1 MWKWHTIAA
10 RKASWDQAKAS
21 NYAKIGKIIQLA
33 AKNWADPTMNPS
45 LDLALQKAKQY
56 NLPRDVVDKAIKKWS
71 WQLKGEDLQEVMF
84 EWYGPGGVAVLIKA
98 LTDNTNRTSP
108 NIKILLSK
116 FWWSLWEP
124 GSVSW
129 QFMQKWVFIIDGKFE
144 IINEKWNDVEKI
156 YPLEMEEAEMELMD
170 MDVEDVEDV
179 DDEDWNLILTV
190 DRNSFITVRD
200 CLKSTGYHIVEA
212 GIHYLPD
219 NTVSL
224 SSEDAEQLQLMLD
237 NLDEDEDV
245 DCVYSN
251 IQ

>member
-10 RKASWDQAKAS
+10 RKASWDQTKAS

-33 AKNWADPTMNPS
+33 AKNWADPTMNPA
-45 LDLALQKAKQY
+45 LELALQKAKQY

-71 WQLKGEDLQEVMF
+71 GQLKGEDLQEVIF
-84 EWYGPGGVAVLIKA
+84 EWYGPGGVAVLIKT

-116 FWWSLWEP
+116 FGGNLWEP

-144 IINEKWNDVEKI
+144 IVNEKWNNVEKV
-156 YPLEMEEAEMELMD
+156 YPLDMENAEIELMD
-170 MDVEDVEDV
+170 MDVEDIDTE
-179 DDEDWNLILTV
+179 EWKLILTV
-190 DRNSFITVRD
+190 DKNNFIIVKD
-200 CLKSTGYHIVEA
+200 LLKKAEYHVIDA
-212 GIHYLPD
+212 GLHYLPS
-219 NTVSL
+219 NTLSL
-224 SSEDAEQLQLMLD
+224 SNEDAEQLQLMVN
-237 NLDEDEDV
+237 NLEEDEDV

-251 IQ
+251 IK